1 MVCYEDTR
9 TCIVSHHGLLAAWA
23 ETSAELVEAIEDPV
37 FPSVFSR
44 SLATLISFDEC
55 TRLLYDGDGAPVPG
69 RDGRDRPP
77 SGSEHLDSGSMPHP
91 FHRMYRAGIRS
102 GVYLRRDIVRFGRP
116 TGDAGRL
123 SPPAGPA
130 GDLDRLPDGMP
141 DGNDELCICLPM
153 PGNACTLIVLTRKRS
168 GRRFTDEE
176 AGNVRAVLPFLTS
189 VFRRHWQSAGLPADS
204 QGDRID
210 HGLLQRI
217 ERLSPREK
225 EIVGLL
231 IGGHSTLSI
240 SLRLDISGTTVKTHR
255 KNLYSKLG
263 VGTIHELFSL
273 YGNSLRERMARSY

>member
-55 TRLLYDGDGAPVPG
+55 TRLLYDGDGPPVPG

-77 SGSEHLDSGSMPHP
+77 SGSEHRDSGSVPHP

-123 SPPAGPA
+123 NPPAGPA

-153 PGNACTLIVLTRKRS
+153 SGTACTLMVLTRKRS
-168 GRRFTDEE
+168 RRGFTEEE
-176 AGNVRAVLPFLTS
+176 AGNVRAVLPFLTT

-204 QGDRID
+204 QDDRID
-210 HGLLQRI
+210 CGLLQRI